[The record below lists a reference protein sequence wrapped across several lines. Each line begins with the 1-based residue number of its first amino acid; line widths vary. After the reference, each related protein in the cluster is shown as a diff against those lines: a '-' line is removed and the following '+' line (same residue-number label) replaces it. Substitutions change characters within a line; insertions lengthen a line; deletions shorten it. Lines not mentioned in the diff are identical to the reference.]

1 MLNGNGSA
9 CIRRVSMR
17 LLVLKWQFGFRMWST
32 LIIGGLLL
40 LWVLRIHCSE
50 SLLLSTVL
58 HILLPIVMEILV
70 ARFIYCGYRHSPRSK
85 LHHTIRLSHFNQK
98 IQNELV
104 SRVGL
109 VHFVFSDCSAYS
121 MPEYAALFIVSCFNF
136 WKCNQFFTSTWCW
149 MISYENTNIRGVS
162 N

>member
-1 MLNGNGSA
+1 MLTGNGSA

-70 ARFIYCGYRHSPRSK
+70 ARLICCGYRHSPRSK
-85 LHHTIRLSHFNQK
+85 FYHTIRLSHFNQK

-121 MPEYAALFIVSCFNF
+121 IARIRRAVHRLVFQLLKVQPIFYINIMLNDQL
-136 WKCNQFFTSTWCW
+136 WKHQHSRC
-149 MISYENTNIRGVS
+149 E
-162 N
+162 